1 MQGYSVSLDI
11 LSIGK
16 RVIYSA
22 DEVRIMK
29 LNLCRKKQMG
39 RYVFPTLL
47 YALSA
52 FNGVLLA
59 AIPTSSA
66 SAQTSFIVTGNSNS
80 GEASYNF
87 SLNVGGAVCGFA
99 VRSGWE
105 TSGGAWNVL
114 SRTSLINNAASPTCQ
129 QFIYYSLSMG
139 YSPTDI
145 DNGRPPTYIS
155 PVSTGNFSTFRR
167 AESGLPGIPQAN
179 VGLFATYGGVQID
192 QQYSGDYVVVVTTDR
207 GARVTSAQVQLCNP
221 ICRTLSEAA
230 VPPAP

>member
-1 MQGYSVSLDI
+1 MS
-11 LSIGK
+11 
-16 RVIYSA
+16 
-22 DEVRIMK
+22 
-29 LNLCRKKQMG
+29 
-39 RYVFPTLL
+39 RYISPTLL

-52 FNGVLLA
+52 FSSVLLA

-66 SAQTSFIVTGNSNS
+66 SAQTSFVVTGNSNS

-87 SLNVGGAVCGFA
+87 SLNVGGAICGFA

-105 TSGGAWNVL
+105 TNGSTWDIL
-114 SRTSLINNAASPTCQ
+114 SRTSLIDGAENPTCQ
-129 QFIYYSLSMG
+129 RFIYYNLSMG

-167 AESGLPGIPQAN
+167 AESGLSSVPQTN
-179 VGLFATYGGVQID
+179 LGLFATYGGVQID
-192 QQYSGDYVVVVTTDR
+192 QQYVGDYVVVVTTDR

-221 ICRTLSEAA
+221 SCRTLSESA